1 MSGNEF
7 AELIPSLSLELRI
20 IHDVSESKP
29 EIKIKREFIDAY
41 SCDLPDSEPLIN
53 SNDKFMKSIKQKF
66 ASTSEYALY
75 PGRNI
80 TTFIIKSGGVL
91 KHEYLAYQALS
102 QMKENFIL

>member
-1 MSGNEF
+1 
-7 AELIPSLSLELRI
+7 
-20 IHDVSESKP
+20 
-29 EIKIKREFIDAY
+29 
-41 SCDLPDSEPLIN
+41 
-53 SNDKFMKSIKQKF
+53 MKSIKQKF

-102 QMKENFIL
+102 QMKEIFIL